1 MKKNILIPFFIIFCF
16 SVFSQHFSNRELFFV
31 TENFSL
37 LLFPTNDEILLLFR
51 KNGSPLKNSK
61 VCFYK
66 NGHIT
71 KPQTTAKDGTL
82 RIKRPDE
89 PFIQFRFGSYRTIHT
104 FVLPEYK
111 HTVKHKISVE
121 RNKDSLLMNG
131 EIAHSAQK
139 VRLVYRDGQNAVDVQ
154 ETALNNGKFQQQ
166 LLPNNKLFFIDIYAE
181 EDFVCT
187 TLVNFGKQSVD
198 FAYPEKIK
206 TFIPKKLEI
215 TPEMQLDC
223 KKINSIE
230 SLLLSFSRCGE
241 NAEKLY
247 FADNGKMFGLQPA
260 MNDGI
265 LSGTAEVIMKN
276 GESVKENFC
285 VPVLPS
291 AFENGK
297 FRSYETTDKEFF
309 FFSQEERKEAFLIFY
324 KEYVRYACAVS
335 VTKGI
340 NRIQLPADLQKT
352 SCVSATILCTDENSG
367 SNTGLFCRFVN
378 TGNENFYDIAGLNKS
393 TVFLTQPKNAA
404 ENNLNFYCKVGSV
417 TDDNSAVYAEISIK
431 NLKSEQRSIKL
442 QSVFSE
448 EAVREDLLSQQIV
461 LEPKEELQIRFDLP
475 LEHDKKSSR
484 NILVTEVTS
493 AGEEAVFWMPQQRVE
508 TISPYYES
516 FTVSGRLIENRT
528 SEIPIVLPNNEMP
541 LELSCFLSTDTAA
554 VSMAKGILTENC
566 ADYVFE
572 EALLD
577 YLQKRR
583 QPNEN
588 YDNFGFVYP
597 YFLNN
602 FFDEQNMIR
611 RFSFD
616 KNYDIDSSLLYLYV
630 ASKIPDL
637 AMPKK
642 IAAVTS
648 FFRSNPEL
656 LAGKSLRQKLF
667 YYSVKENQKITENGT
682 DYLYAGQPVERWLFD
697 GKQSNQPESTIG
709 KIIQLLP
716 DAENNKNSE
725 VEFSLSQSFT
735 PATESSGSLVKGQS
749 AVNKITL
756 PENYVS
762 MTGKRE
768 IRYKI
773 AKNGADDLFYLI
785 NGRFYSNQINV
796 GSNTLRISVMDRDD
810 MPLYSGSRLMKN
822 TKYSAKVYLPDE
834 LKDRTCVLLMKD
846 RLVSA
851 VRHIT
856 LSDGSVWDTARPIF
870 FTDSDLT
877 FSFLADISFYFDD
890 ICFVVIPLVAGE
902 AWAYYANYSE

>member
-1 MKKNILIPFFIIFCF
+1 MRKNILISFFLLFCF
-16 SVFSQHFSNRELFFV
+16 SISSQHFSGRELFFV

-37 LLFPTNDEILLLFR
+37 VIFPTEEEILLLFR

-66 NGHIT
+66 DGHIT

-82 RIKRPDE
+82 RIKRPNE

-104 FVLPEYK
+104 FELPEYRYRI
-111 HTVKHKISVE
+111 KHKVYVE
-121 RNKDSLLMNG
+121 RNKDVLLMKG
-131 EIAHSAQK
+131 EITHSTQK
-139 VRLVYRDGQNAVDVQ
+139 IRLVYRDGQN
-154 ETALNNGKFQQQ
+154 TANVHEVSLNNGKFQQQ
-166 LLPNNKLFFIDIYAE
+166 LPHGDKPFFIDIYAE

-187 TLVNFGKQSVD
+187 TLVNSGEQSVD
-198 FAYPEKIK
+198 IAYPDKIQ

-215 TPEMQLDC
+215 TPEMLLDC
-223 KKINSIE
+223 RKFATIE
-230 SLLLSFSRCGE
+230 SLLLSFMRCGE

-247 FADNGKMFGLQPA
+247 FADSGKTFDLKSA

-265 LSGTAEVIMKN
+265 LSGSAEVIMKN
-276 GESVKENFC
+276 GESIKDSFC
-285 VPVLPS
+285 MPVLPLF
-291 AFENGK
+291 FENGR
-297 FRSYETTDKEFF
+297 FGSYETTDKEFF
-309 FFSQEERKEAFLIFY
+309 FFSQEEHKEAFLVFY
-324 KEYVRYACAVS
+324 KEYVKYARAIS
-335 VTKGI
+335 ITKGI
-340 NRIQLPADLQKT
+340 NKIQLPADLQKN
-352 SCVSATILCTDENSG
+352 SCLSAAILCTDENSG
-367 SNTGLFCRFVN
+367 SSTGLFCKFVN
-378 TGNENFYDIAGLNKS
+378 TNDENFYDVAGLKKS
-393 TVFLTQPKNAA
+393 VVFLTPQKSAAKND
-404 ENNLNFYCKVGSV
+404 LNFYCKIGRV
-417 TDDNSAVYAEISIK
+417 TDDSSTVYAEISIK

-448 EAVREDLLSQQIV
+448 EAVCEDLLGQQIV

-475 LEHDKKSSR
+475 LEYDRNSSR
-484 NILVTEVTS
+484 NILVTEITS
-493 AGEEAVFWMPQQRVE
+493 NGENAVFWMPQQRVE
-508 TISPYYES
+508 TISSYYES
-516 FTVSGRLIENRT
+516 FTASGRLIENRT

-541 LELSCFLSTDTAA
+541 LELSCFLSTDTSA
-554 VSMAKGILTENC
+554 VSMAKGILAENC

-572 EALLD
+572 EALLE

-583 QPNEN
+583 LPNEN
-588 YDNFGFVYP
+588 YDDFGFVYP

-602 FFDEQNMIR
+602 FFSEQNLIR

-616 KNYDIDSSLLYLYV
+616 KNYDADSSLLYLYV

-642 IAAVTS
+642 IAAITS
-648 FFRSNPEL
+648 FFRTNSEL
-656 LAGKSLRQKLF
+656 LFGNPLRQELF
-667 YYSVKENQKITENGT
+667 YRSVKDTGKIVEKET
-682 DYLYAGQPVERWLFD
+682 DYLYAGQPVEHWLFT
-697 GKQSNQPESTIG
+697 GTRGNLPESTIG

-716 DAENNKNSE
+716 ETESNNNK

-735 PATESSGSLVKGQS
+735 PTAESAGSLVKGQS

-762 MTGKRE
+762 MTGRRE

-773 AKNGADDLFYLI
+773 TKNGADDLFYLI
-785 NGRFYSNQINV
+785 DGRFYSNRINT
-796 GSNTLRISVMDRDD
+796 GSNLLRISIMDRDD

-834 LKDRTCVLLMKD
+834 LKNRTCALFMKD
-846 RLVSA
+846 RMVSA
-851 VRHIT
+851 VRQIT

-870 FTDSDLT
+870 FSDSSFT

-890 ICFVVIPLVAGE
+890 ICFIVIPLVSGE
-902 AWAYYANYSE
+902 AWSYYATDSE

>member
-1 MKKNILIPFFIIFCF
+1 MKKNILIPFFLLFCF

-37 LLFPTNDEILLLFR
+37 LLFPTEDEIFLLFR
-51 KNGSPLKNSK
+51 KNGNPLKNSK

-89 PFIQFRFGSYRTIHT
+89 SFIQFRFGSYRTIHT
-104 FVLPEYK
+104 FALPEYK
-111 HTVKHKISVE
+111 QVIKHKISVE
-121 RNKDSLLMNG
+121 WEKGTLLMKG
-131 EIAHSAQK
+131 EIAHDAQRI
-139 VRLVYRDGQNAVDVQ
+139 RLIYRDGQNVTNVQDVP
-154 ETALNNGKFQQQ
+154 LNNGKFQQK
-166 LLPNNKLFFIDIYAE
+166 LLSSNKTFFVDIYAE

-198 FAYPEKIK
+198 IMYPEKIK
-206 TFIPKKLEI
+206 TVVPKKLEI
-215 TPEMQLDC
+215 TSEMRLDC
-223 KKINSIE
+223 TKINSIE
-230 SLLLSFSRCGE
+230 SMLLSFSRCGE
-241 NAEKLY
+241 NAQKLY
-247 FADNGKMFGLQPA
+247 FADNGKIFDLHSA

-265 LSGTAEVIMKN
+265 LSGNVEVIMKN
-276 GESVKENFC
+276 GESIKEDFC
-285 VPVLPS
+285 IPVLPS
-291 AFENGK
+291 TSENGR

-324 KEYVRYACAVS
+324 KEYVKYTRAIL

-340 NRIQLPADLQKT
+340 NKIQLPADLQKN
-352 SCVSATILCTDENSG
+352 SCLSAAILCTDENSG

-378 TGNENFYDIAGLNKS
+378 TDNESFYDIARLQKS
-393 TVFLTQPKNAA
+393 IVFLTQPKSVI
-404 ENNLNFYCKVGSV
+404 ENDLNFYCKIGSV
-417 TDDNSAVYAEISIK
+417 TDDYSTVYGEISIK
-431 NLKSEQRSIKL
+431 NLKSKQRNIKL

-448 EAVREDLLSQQIV
+448 DAICEDLLEQQLV

-475 LEHDKKSSR
+475 LEYDRKSSR
-484 NILVTEVTS
+484 NLLVTEITS
-493 AGEEAVFWMPQQRVE
+493 DGEDAVFWMPQQRIE

-528 SEIPIVLPNNEMP
+528 SEIPIILPNNEMP
-541 LELSCFLSTDTAA
+541 LELSCFLSTDTSA
-554 VSMAKGILTENC
+554 VSMTKGILAENC

-583 QPNEN
+583 HPNEN

-597 YFLNN
+597 YFLSN
-602 FFDEQNMIR
+602 FFSEQNLIR

-616 KNYDIDSSLLYLYV
+616 EKYDADSSLLYLYA
-630 ASKIPDL
+630 ASKIPEL
-637 AMPKK
+637 AISKK
-642 IAAVTS
+642 VAAITS
-648 FFRSNPEL
+648 FFRNNSEL
-656 LAGKSLRQKLF
+656 LSNNPLRQELF
-667 YYSVKENQKITENGT
+667 YYSVKENHKITKKETN
-682 DYLYAGQPVERWLFD
+682 YLYGGQPVESWLFA
-697 GKQSNQPESTIG
+697 GKRANQPESTIG

-716 DAENNKNSE
+716 DVENGENNE
-725 VEFSLSQSFT
+725 VKFSLFQSFA
-735 PATESSGSLVKGQS
+735 PAAESSGSLIKGQS

-762 MTGKRE
+762 MTGRRE

-773 AKNGADDLFYLI
+773 TKNGADDLFYLI

-796 GSNTLRISVMDRDD
+796 GSNILRISIMDHDD
-810 MPLYSGSRLMKN
+810 MPLYSGNRLMKN

-834 LKDRTCVLLMKD
+834 LKNRTCVLLMKD
-846 RLVSA
+846 RMVSA

-856 LSDGSVWDTARPIF
+856 LSDGSVWDTACPIF
-870 FTDSDLT
+870 FSGSDFT
-877 FSFLADISFYFDD
+877 FSFFADISFYFDD
-890 ICFVVIPLVAGE
+890 ICFVIIPLVLGE

>member
-1 MKKNILIPFFIIFCF
+1 M
-16 SVFSQHFSNRELFFV
+16 
-31 TENFSL
+31 
-37 LLFPTNDEILLLFR
+37 LLFPTEDEILLLFR
-51 KNGSPLKNSK
+51 KDGIPLKNSK

-82 RIKRPDE
+82 RIKRSDD

-104 FVLPEYK
+104 FALPEYK
-111 HTVKHKISVE
+111 RVIKHKISVE
-121 RNKDSLLMNG
+121 WEKETLLMKG
-131 EIAHSAQK
+131 EIAHNAQK
-139 VRLVYRDGQNAVDVQ
+139 IRLIYRDGQNVANVQ
-154 ETALNNGKFQQQ
+154 EVSLVNGKFRQE
-166 LLPNNKLFFIDIYAE
+166 LLSDNKTFFIDVYAE

-187 TLVNFGKQSVD
+187 TLVNVGKQSVD
-198 FAYPEKIK
+198 VVYPEKIK
-206 TFIPKKLEI
+206 TFVPKKLEI

-223 KKINSIE
+223 TKINSVE
-230 SLLLSFSRCGE
+230 SMLLSFSRCGE

-247 FADNGKMFGLQPA
+247 FADNGKIFDLHSA
-260 MNDGI
+260 MNDEI
-265 LSGTAEVIMKN
+265 LSGNAEVIMKN
-276 GESVKENFC
+276 GESIKERFC

-291 AFENGK
+291 TFENGR
-297 FRSYETTDKEFF
+297 FRNYETTDKEFF

-324 KEYVRYACAVS
+324 KEYVKYARAIS
-335 VTKGI
+335 VAKGI
-340 NRIQLPADLQKT
+340 NKIQLPADLQKN
-352 SCVSATILCTDENSG
+352 SCLSAAILCTDEKSG
-367 SNTGLFCRFVN
+367 SNTGLFYRFVN
-378 TGNENFYDIAGLNKS
+378 TNNENYYDIAKLQKS
-393 TVFLTQPKNAA
+393 VVFLTRSKNVV
-404 ENNLNFYCKVGSV
+404 ENDLNFYCKIGSV
-417 TDDNSAVYAEISIK
+417 TDDYSAVYGEISIK
-431 NLKSEQRSIKL
+431 NVKSQQRRIKL

-448 EAVREDLLSQQIV
+448 DAICENLLEQQVI

-475 LEHDKKSSR
+475 LEYDGKSSR
-484 NILVTEVTS
+484 NLLVTEITPD
-493 AGEEAVFWMPQQRVE
+493 GENAVFWMPQQRIE
-508 TISPYYES
+508 TIAPYYES

-528 SEIPIVLPNNEMP
+528 SEIPIVLPNSEMP
-541 LELSCFLSTDTAA
+541 LELSCFLSTDTSA

-572 EALLD
+572 EALLG

-583 QPNEN
+583 QPNEE

-602 FFDEQNMIR
+602 FFDDRDLIC

-616 KNYDIDSSLLYLYV
+616 KNYDIDSSLLYLYA

-637 AMPKK
+637 AIPKK
-642 IAAVTS
+642 ITAITS

-656 LAGKSLRQKLF
+656 LSDNPLRQELF
-667 YYSVKENQKITENGT
+667 YCSVKESQKITEKGT
-682 DYLYAGQPVERWLFD
+682 DYLYAGQPVERWLFT
-697 GKQSNQPESTIG
+697 GKQANQPESTIG

-716 DAENNKNSE
+716 DAENGENNK
-725 VEFSLSQSFT
+725 VEFSLSQSF
-735 PATESSGSLVKGQS
+735 ASAAESTGSLIKGQS
-749 AVNKITL
+749 AMNKITL

-762 MTGKRE
+762 MTGRRE

-773 AKNGADDLFYLI
+773 TKSGADDLFYLI

-796 GSNTLRISVMDRDD
+796 GSNILRLSVMDRDD
-810 MPLYSGSRLMKN
+810 MPLYSGNRLMKN

-834 LKDRTCVLLMKD
+834 LKNRTCVLLMKD
-846 RLVSA
+846 RMVSA

-856 LSDGSVWDTARPIF
+856 LSDGSVWNTERPIF
-870 FTDSDLT
+870 FSGSDFS

-890 ICFVVIPLVAGE
+890 ICFMVIPLVSGE